1 MFLSAQVTRQKTH
14 MSVQEIQSKLK
25 EISNELDKVSRGD
38 DRYLELLTQEHR
50 IIRDEDRLV
59 SQLSEMEEL
68 ERSYFQCLSSAL
80 RESHEKER
88 IRTERTKYW
97 SLTGSVIGVVLGIIG
112 TSLNNYLKMKELRHI
127 VRSQAEEG
135 KDTRLMVE
143 KLSNSLASYNSNMTS
158 LLRNVN
164 TDEGMSISDVFT
176 KIPVTSSVF
185 DLKNVEERNDDMK
198 AVLCEIR
205 EVLKHQSAAAAAS
218 QDTAALARDEQNVV
232 EEVTLKNLQLV
243 VQDSE
248 KRIESKMKTYA
259 LYTTS
264 AVCATFSIA
273 MLPVCYYLFGSS

>member
-1 MFLSAQVTRQKTH
+1 
-14 MSVQEIQSKLK
+14 MSLQEIQSKLK

-59 SQLSEMEEL
+59 SQLTEMEEL

-143 KLSNSLASYNSNMTS
+143 KLSNSLASYNSSMTS
-158 LLRNVN
+158 LLHNVN
-164 TDEGMSISDVFT
+164 TVEGTSISDVFT

-185 DLKNVEERNDDMK
+185 DLKNVEERNGDMK

-205 EVLKHQSAAAAAS
+205 EVLKQQSAAAAAAAS
-218 QDTAALARDEQNVV
+218 QDTAALAREEQNAV

-243 VQDSE
+243 VEDSE